1 MEASRPDAPSGH
13 RAQIVRE
20 REDDEETDEAT
31 DANVVW
37 GDSLRVTRGVGR
49 HRVGEEGVRGEARF
63 RGVNVWNVSIASRA
77 AIRLSA
83 TSPAATAPAAT
94 APAATSGALRS
105 VGKETE
111 TRVSLPSP
119 VSIMGK
125 KKRRKGRL
133 TRLKT
138 SFREKKS
145 HSAPTAAVAQ
155 S

>member
-37 GDSLRVTRGVGR
+37 GDSLRVTRRVGR

-119 VSIMGK
+119 VSIMGWEK
-125 KKRRKGRL
+125 KKRIFAKKNL
-133 TRLKT
+133 TPRRPPRSL
-138 SFREKKS
+138 SRD
-145 HSAPTAAVAQ
+145 
-155 S
+155 

>member
-1 MEASRPDAPSGH
+1 MRR
-13 RAQIVRE
+13 RATARKLCE
-20 REDDEETDEAT
+20 REKTMKKRMKRRTRTSYGVTVYARR
-31 DANVVW
+31 DASVVIAI
-37 GDSLRVTRGVGR
+37 
-49 HRVGEEGVRGEARF
+49 GEEGVRGEARF

-125 KKRRKGRL
+125 KKEKRRKGRL